1 MMCAPV
7 LQDFSV
13 GFSQGGKKG
22 YPTGKKY
29 GNITFNSYVTVYL
42 SRFSPRLRPEPKSMA
57 CYTIPL
63 CFIVYFFL

>member
-1 MMCAPV
+1 MICAPV

-29 GNITFNSYVTVYL
+29 GNITVDSYVETV
-42 SRFSPRLRPEPKSMA
+42 EKA
-57 CYTIPL
+57 CHCEEAQRADVAIRS
-63 CFIVYFFL
+63 

>member
-1 MMCAPV
+1 MICAPV

-29 GNITFNSYVTVYL
+29 GNITVDSYVTIFKPF
-42 SRFSPRLRPEPKSMA
+42 FSQASPGTENIA
-57 CYTIPL
+57 YYTIPL
-63 CFIVYFFL
+63 CFIV